1 MKKLFA
7 IALAVAMFASMATVV
22 SAAENT
28 TTLTTT
34 VPAATYTLNIPA
46 DQEIAFG
53 ATETEIGNVTITN
66 SSNFAE
72 GKNVNVTLTFDGS
85 FASEGVSTKIPY
97 TVNLISAIE
106 STYTDKYHPQNI
118 TSGGAMTFLGRS
130 DGTVDESATA
140 TFSYTHT
147 QTGTGSILEKD
158 TNVGALSIA
167 ILSTDWGKAL
177 AGEYSTTITFTA
189 EVVVEE

>member
-1 MKKLFA
+1 MKKFFA
-7 IALAVAMFASMATVV
+7 IALAVAMLASMATVV
-22 SAAENT
+22 SAAE

-106 STYTDKYHPQNI
+106 STYTDEYHPKNI

-147 QTGTGSILEKD
+147 QTGTGSRLEKD

-177 AGEYSTTITFTA
+177 AGEYTATITFTA
-189 EVVVEE
+189 EVVVK